1 MKTLISFESVHFALE
16 CEDKLKSKYKLRTI
30 PTPRE
35 ITLSCGISLLIDTT
49 DIEKLKRDL
58 DNIKYK
64 GIYKYKKEGI
74 KTILEKVDI

>member
-16 CEDKLKSKYKLRTI
+16 CEERLKDKYKLRTI
-30 PTPRE
+30 PTPRQ

-64 GIYKYKKEGI
+64 GIYKYEKEGI

>member
-16 CEDKLKSKYKLRTI
+16 CEDKLKDKYKLRTI

-49 DIEKLKRDL
+49 DIEKFKRDL

-74 KTILEKVDI
+74 KTILDKLDI